1 MEDQKLKA
9 FMDNFNPKHM
19 DTQVIKQKTYQKIHE
34 HERRRKH
41 HRVFSVAAVAIGFL
55 LVVGVGVGY
64 LAYPQDEREGIAQK
78 EERQVPVREQ
88 RVKVPQG
95 ERMTIMLADG
105 TKVVA
110 NSRTTVTYPESFPAA
125 SREIYV
131 KGEAYLEVAHD
142 AKRPFIVKTD
152 HFKVKVLGTRF
163 NVSDYDASMSN
174 VVLVEGSVELTT
186 ANKDV
191 VRMQP
196 SDKVEIQNGA
206 FTSKKQVNTDDYTCW
221 MNGIMNLHGDDI
233 QAIARKL
240 SHYYGVRIVCEQI
253 PTKPLYGK
261 LVLQD
266 SLSDVLNAIDIMTG
280 VKTVKRGGTLY
291 LVRSR

>member
-9 FMDNFNPKHM
+9 FMDNFKPKHM
-19 DTQVIKQKTYQKIHE
+19 DIHVIKQKTYQKIHE
-34 HERRRKH
+34 HERRRKF

-64 LAYPQDEREGIAQK
+64 LVYPQDEREGITRKDEKQMSL
-78 EERQVPVREQ
+78 REQ

-110 NSRTTVTYPESFPAA
+110 NSRTTVAYPESFSAS

-131 KGEAYLEVAHD
+131 NGEAYFEVAHD

-152 HFKVKVLGTRF
+152 RFKVKVLGTRF
-163 NVSDYDASMSN
+163 NVSDYDASKSN

-206 FTSKKQVNTDDYTCW
+206 FTSKIQVNTDDYTCW
-221 MNGIMNLHGDDI
+221 MEGIMNLHGDDI
-233 QAIARKL
+233 QVIARKL
-240 SHYYGVRIVCEQI
+240 SYYYGVQIVCEHI

-266 SLSDVLNAIDIMTG
+266 SLFDVLNAIDIMAG

-291 LVRSR
+291 LVRAR